1 MKKSS
6 YLIVSIFILS
16 LAMLLFPIA
25 SKAENEAQIYIDY
38 PMQNEM
44 CKDTLT
50 IHGWFMS
57 AVENKSLKIF
67 IDNEEND
74 ITEAIERYDRPD
86 VTGSITGYGTAEQN
100 PLAGYKGTIDI
111 HQYKDG
117 VHNLNIQAINNETGE
132 VIGEVKQTFIIQ
144 KYNTQIYIDYP
155 IQNEKE
161 KDTVYVHGWFMSE
174 AENKEIKVYID
185 NEQNDVT
192 DNIER
197 YNRPDVTGSVE
208 GYGTAEQNPLAGYRG
223 TIDLSN
229 YKDGKHTVIIK
240 VINTDTNEVIAEDSR
255 NIYLKKYNTQVYI
268 DYPIQNEKEKD
279 TVYVHGWFMSEA
291 ENKEIKVYIDN
302 EQNDVTDNI
311 ERYDRPDVT
320 GSVEGY
326 GTAEQN
332 PLAGYRG
339 TIDLSNY
346 KDGEH
351 TVIIKV
357 INTDT
362 NEVIA
367 EDSRNIYLKK
377 YNTQVYIDYPIQNEK
392 EKDTVYVH
400 GWFMSEAENKE
411 IKVYIDNEQ
420 NDVTDNI
427 ERYNRPDVTG
437 SVEGYGTAEQNP
449 LAGYRGTIDLSNY
462 KDGKHTVII
471 KVINTDTNEVIA
483 ENSKNIYIE
492 KFNSQICIDYPS
504 TNQRIKTS
512 VNVHGWIMSEA
523 ENKEIKVY
531 IDNMQND
538 VTSSIKRYDRPD
550 VTGSIE
556 GYGTAE
562 QNPLAGFDGTVDVS
576 NYRDGEHTIIV
587 QIINTDLNEV
597 IKEQQQTFYIKKYNT
612 QIYTDYPVQGQN
624 YRNSLNI
631 HGWYMSEQAN
641 KEIRFYLNNQN
652 ITSQINLYNR
662 PDVTGSIEGY
672 GTPEQNPLAGF
683 DGTIDVSGYA
693 SGDYTLRIEV
703 YSKTLNEMIDT
714 ISLSVSINKFTYEE
728 GTYGISGLKVQRAA
742 EGDYLRYYRIGDG
755 PNVLFAVFSVHGF
768 EDGWH
773 KDGQELSYIADQF
786 KNHLLQN
793 QMNYQD
799 VLNNWTIYI
808 FPCANT
814 DGQYY
819 GWDNNGAGRT
829 TLYSAAPGNKGID
842 MNRCWSVGY
851 TRRTSTRE
859 YNGTQPFQAYEAR
872 YLRDFLLSRKSAS
885 GRTILI
891 DLHGWLNESIGDNGL
906 GSYYR
911 SQYGMRTHIS
921 SYGGGY
927 LINWA
932 RSLSNTRSALIE
944 LPPVSNH
951 NQVVNNDYAGKY
963 IRATINM
970 LRNN

>member
-1 MKKSS
+1 MKKTS
-6 YLIVSIFILS
+6 YLIVIMFILS
-16 LAMLLFPIA
+16 LVMLLFPVA

-38 PMQNEM
+38 PVQNEI
-44 CKDTLT
+44 CKDKLT
-50 IHGWFMS
+50 VHGWFMS
-57 AVENKSLKIF
+57 AIENKSLKIF
-67 IDNEEND
+67 IDTEEND
-74 ITEAIERYDRPD
+74 ITEAIERYERPD
-86 VTGSITGYGTAEQN
+86 VTGSVEGYGSPEQN
-100 PLAGYKGTIDI
+100 PLAGFKGTVDI
-111 HQYKDG
+111 SHYKDG
-117 VHNLNIQAINNETGE
+117 VHNLIIQAINDDTGE
-132 VIGEVKQTFIIQ
+132 VIGEAKQRFIIK
-144 KYNTQIYIDYP
+144 KYDTQIYIDYP
-155 IQNEKE
+155 VQDEQE
-161 KDTVYVHGWFMSE
+161 KDAVYVHGWFMSE
-174 AENKEIKVYID
+174 AENKDLKVYID

-192 DNIER
+192 
-197 YNRPDVTGSVE
+197 
-208 GYGTAEQNPLAGYRG
+208 AE
-223 TIDLSN
+223 
-229 YKDGKHTVIIK
+229 
-240 VINTDTNEVIAEDSR
+240 
-255 NIYLKKYNTQVYI
+255 
-268 DYPIQNEKEKD
+268 
-279 TVYVHGWFMSEA
+279 
-291 ENKEIKVYIDN
+291 
-302 EQNDVTDNI
+302 I

-320 GSVEGY
+320 GSVEGF

-362 NEVIA
+362 DEVIA
-367 EDSRNIYLKK
+367 KDSRNIYLQK
-377 YNTQVYIDYPIQNEK
+377 YNT
-392 EKDTVYVH
+392 
-400 GWFMSEAENKE
+400 
-411 IKVYIDNEQ
+411 
-420 NDVTDNI
+420 
-427 ERYNRPDVTG
+427 
-437 SVEGYGTAEQNP
+437 
-449 LAGYRGTIDLSNY
+449 
-462 KDGKHTVII
+462 
-471 KVINTDTNEVIA
+471 
-483 ENSKNIYIE
+483 
-492 KFNSQICIDYPS
+492 QICIDYP
-504 TNQRIKTS
+504 TYNQRIKTS
-512 VNVHGWIMSEA
+512 LNIHGWLMSEA

-538 VTSSIKRYDRPD
+538 VTASIERYDRPD

-556 GYGTAE
+556 GYGSPE

-576 NYRDGEHTIIV
+576 NYRDGEHTVIV
-587 QIINTDLNEV
+587 QVINTDLNEV
-597 IKEQQQTFYIKKYNT
+597 IQEQQQTFYLRKYNT
-612 QIYTDYPVQGQN
+612 QIYTDYPVSGKN

-641 KEIRFYLNNQN
+641 KEIRFYLNNQD
-652 ITSQINLYNR
+652 ITSQIKLYDR

-683 DGTIDVSGYA
+683 DGTINVSGYA

-728 GTYGISGLKVQRAA
+728 GTYGMSGLKVQREL
-742 EGDYLRYYRIGDG
+742 EGDYLKYYRIGDG

-773 KDGQELSYIADQF
+773 KDGQELSYIAEEF
-786 KNHLLQN
+786 KNYLLQN

-829 TLYSAAPGNKGID
+829 TLYSAAPGNQGID

-851 TRRTSTRE
+851 TRRTTTRE
-859 YNGTQPFQAYEAR
+859 YNGTEPFQAYEAR
-872 YLRDFLLSRKSAS
+872 YLRDFLLSKKSSS

-911 SQYGMRTHIS
+911 SEYGMGTHIS
-921 SYGGGY
+921 SYGAGY

-951 NQVVNNDYAGKY
+951 SQVVNNDYAGKY